1 MMTSG
6 TRSKDRV
13 SSRVSPKSFASG
25 VARSRSG
32 SWGTRT
38 RALVSDTVDGSGG
51 VPLSNTPLDSAP
63 LKYEIVQGALV
74 RWSHENPEGPHP
86 PTAVLIHGI
95 LGSRRNLL
103 SFAKRLAQKFPSWQ
117 FVLVDLRCHGQT
129 ANMDEPPTGEHS
141 VTSAAQDV
149 LSTLNKLKLYPNT
162 LLGHSFGGKV
172 AMSMVHQFGKRLP
185 RPVQGGVLDTVPGD
199 VWATSGD
206 HPRDTINYCQTI
218 PIPIASRKHLVDSL
232 TGAGFT
238 IEGAQWMTTN
248 LTAVEATKYPDAAK
262 GSLQW
267 TFDLTGIVEMYKS
280 YEKTD
285 LWPMLETPPI
295 GLEVDFVRAERSAFV
310 WDEKDVVRMTETG
323 ARVHF
328 LPDASHWVHIDNPE
342 GLLEILAPSFGVV
355 EDRRK

>member
-1 MMTSG
+1 MHRCAVAATTSGRFTTPSQSAPRWQKSCGQSPRGVSAVMTSG

-149 LSTLNKLKLYPNT
+149 LSTLNKCP
-162 LLGHSFGGKV
+162 
-172 AMSMVHQFGKRLP
+172 SMAKIVR
-185 RPVQGGVLDTVPGD
+185 
-199 VWATSGD
+199 
-206 HPRDTINYCQTI
+206 
-218 PIPIASRKHLVDSL
+218 PIPQRRQCCDDLGYSFQRSRLLPCVTQIVRLGSR
-232 TGAGFT
+232 AVAFGFVGDT
-238 IEGAQWMTTN
+238 
-248 LTAVEATKYPDAAK
+248 DK
-262 GSLQW
+262 G
-267 TFDLTGIVEMYKS
+267 V
-280 YEKTD
+280 
-285 LWPMLETPPI
+285 
-295 GLEVDFVRAERSAFV
+295 
-310 WDEKDVVRMTETG
+310 
-323 ARVHF
+323 
-328 LPDASHWVHIDNPE
+328 
-342 GLLEILAPSFGVV
+342 GVGYC
-355 EDRRK
+355 